1 MQTYRRPLQNRV
13 TPFGDIVAITQ
24 RGLFTGNR
32 GIIHDPETKT
42 LLKRRWASKAWLI
55 CASEYGD
62 RRRDVMGGRS
72 WTEFFFLDEA
82 VALAAG
88 HRPCFFCRRQAAVA
102 FRAAWTNGMKA
113 SPSAGELD
121 AVLHGERVL
130 RGQKRIHPLPSP
142 ITDLPD
148 GTMVVAS
155 GFAFTIVS
163 GRCYRWTDT
172 GYRAPEAGIIAEGM
186 LTPPSTV
193 NALRAGYRP
202 VLHPD
207 ITSFLSGS
215 TS

>member
-1 MQTYRRPLQNRV
+1 MNSVRRPLQNRV
-13 TPFGDIVAITQ
+13 TPFGDIVAIAQ

-42 LLKRRWASKAWLI
+42 LLRRRWTSKAWLI
-55 CASEYGD
+55 CTCEYAD
-62 RRRDVMGGRS
+62 RRRTVIAGRS
-72 WTEFFFLDEA
+72 WTELFFLDEA

-88 HRPCFFCRRQAAVA
+88 HRPCLFCRREDARS
-102 FRAAWTNGMKA
+102 FRAAWTVGSKPL
-113 SPSAGELD
+113 PSAGELD

-130 RGQKRIHPLPSP
+130 RGQKRIHPLPSAL
-142 ITDLPD
+142 DELPD

-155 GFAFTIVS
+155 GSAFTIVS
-163 GRCYRWTDT
+163 GRCFPWTEA
-172 GYRAPEAGIIAEGM
+172 GYRAPETDVIAEGV

-207 ITSFLSGS
+207 IANFLSGS
-215 TS
+215 MP